1 MERMG
6 RIRVSGR
13 GACFAWR
20 GRMTDASGNA
30 VQFEVSDAPPRLIGW
45 LAAGLAVFLVLTPL
59 VLRLCYRDAVHRR
72 VLSDQ
77 IAAIPPPQLQIDPAA
92 DLATFRAAELQRLS
106 TYGWRDRSR
115 GVVRIP
121 LERALSLTLERGLP
135 GWQKD

>member
-13 GACFAWR
+13 GAFFAWR

-30 VQFEVSDAPPRLIGW
+30 VQFEASDAAPRLIGW
-45 LAAGLAVFLVLTPL
+45 LAAGIAAFLVLTPL
-59 VLRLCYRDAVHRR
+59 ALRLCYPESMHRPVR
-72 VLSDQ
+72 SDQ
-77 IAAIPPPQLQIDPAA
+77 IAAIPPPQLQIDPAG
-92 DLATFRAAELQRLS
+92 DLATFRAAERQRLS
-106 TYGWRDRSR
+106 SYGWVDRSR

-121 LERALSLTLERGLP
+121 LEHALSLTLERGLP